1 MGFMGINGDRPE
13 GAADGQFCTR
23 RKCRRLRCGVLAAVL
38 AAGLCLSGCQG
49 KNVETMAAFAE
60 KEGTEDGTGAADSV
74 DGEFGMSNESGAETT
89 VDSDTTANPGANT
102 GSVEDAATVK
112 ELNRVKVKG
121 IYVSGPMAGTAGMD
135 NLIALV
141 DRTELNAL
149 VIDVKNDDGYLTCEL
164 DVPLAEQIGSEK
176 HYIKDLPT
184 LVQTCKEKNIYL
196 IARVVAFKDP
206 ILAEKMPEWSLH
218 NSDGS
223 IFRDKSGLAWVN
235 PYRKEVWEYLASVG
249 EAAIKAGFDEVQY
262 DYVRFSTDSRM
273 KQVDFG
279 DSTKGRT
286 KTEAISGFTL
296 YASERIHAAGGRISA
311 DVYGV
316 VIDSEEDQQIV
327 GQNYVEMSRSLDA
340 ISPMIYPS
348 HYGPYN
354 YQIPVP
360 DAQPYD
366 TVLAAMQASK
376 MVLAGL
382 DPKTG
387 KTKQAMTNV
396 SLMSVTDDAH
406 KLSSGHPKENAYA
419 DYANK
424 MKAMANDARKEAV
437 YTGRLATNANAKR
450 IYQSEVDSLNAK
462 LNLAALNA
470 PRERRAQVLAN
481 SEVKAKKQANPELEK
496 DKKAL
501 KKVKQIAINKA
512 RIAVGA
518 SGKGTRINITDKEWE
533 AIQSGAVSDSK
544 LTKILRYADQDVIR
558 QKATP
563 KSNGALSS
571 AQVSRIKALAA
582 SGYTNAEIAEVL
594 GKSTSTVSKYLNS

>member
-1 MGFMGINGDRPE
+1 MGFMGIKGDRPE

-89 VDSDTTANPGANT
+89 VDGDTAANPGAST

-164 DVPLAEQIGSEK
+164 DVPLVEQIGSEK
-176 HYIKDLPT
+176 HYIKDLPA

-387 KTKQAMTNV
+387 KKPV
-396 SLMSVTDDAH
+396 SADV
-406 KLSSGHPKENAYA
+406 SG
-419 DYANK
+419 
-424 MKAMANDARKEAV
+424 NDAVDAAIVGGEAV
-437 YTGRLATNANAKR
+437 SGNNAADAAA
-450 IYQSEVDSLNAK
+450 DS
-462 LNLAALNA
+462 
-470 PRERRAQVLAN
+470 
-481 SEVKAKKQANPELEK
+481 
-496 DKKAL
+496 
-501 KKVKQIAINKA
+501 
-512 RIAVGA
+512 
-518 SGKGTRINITDKEWE
+518 
-533 AIQSGAVSDSK
+533 
-544 LTKILRYADQDVIR
+544 
-558 QKATP
+558 
-563 KSNGALSS
+563 
-571 AQVSRIKALAA
+571 
-582 SGYTNAEIAEVL
+582 
-594 GKSTSTVSKYLNS
+594 KSTSGTTAVSGNDAAQDAEDAQVADGAQAAEDAAAKTFALSKEEIAQLDPTTGVQATVRPWLQDFTATWVKGHISYGPEEIRAQIQAVYDAGYEEWILWNAANRYTEGGLLTQEEEEQ

>member
-1 MGFMGINGDRPE
+1 MEFMGIKGDRPE

-38 AAGLCLSGCQG
+38 AAGLCLGGCQG

-74 DGEFGMSNESGAETT
+74 DGEFGMSDESGAETT
-89 VDSDTTANPGANT
+89 VDGDTAANPGAST
-102 GSVEDAATVK
+102 GSVEDAAAVK

-121 IYVSGPMAGTAGMD
+121 IYVSGPMVGTAGMD

-176 HYIKDLPT
+176 HYIKDLPA

-387 KTKQAMTNV
+387 KKPV
-396 SLMSVTDDAH
+396 SADVSGNDAVDAAIVGGEAV
-406 KLSSGHPKENAYA
+406 SGNNAADAAADSQSTSGTPAVSGNDAVQNAENAQAA
-419 DYANK
+419 DGAQ
-424 MKAMANDARKEAV
+424 AAEDAAAKTFALSKEEIAQLDPTTGVQATVRPWLQDFTATWVKGHISYGPEEIRAQIQAV
-437 YTGRLATNANAKR
+437 YDAGYEEWILWNA
-450 IYQSEVDSLNAK
+450 
-462 LNLAALNA
+462 
-470 PRERRAQVLAN
+470 AN
-481 SEVKAKKQANPELEK
+481 RYTEGGL
-496 DKKAL
+496 
-501 KKVKQIAINKA
+501 
-512 RIAVGA
+512 
-518 SGKGTRINITDKEWE
+518 
-533 AIQSGAVSDSK
+533 
-544 LTKILRYADQDVIR
+544 LTQEEEE
-558 QKATP
+558 Q
-563 KSNGALSS
+563 
-571 AQVSRIKALAA
+571 
-582 SGYTNAEIAEVL
+582 
-594 GKSTSTVSKYLNS
+594 

>member
-1 MGFMGINGDRPE
+1 MEFMGIKGDRPE

-38 AAGLCLSGCQG
+38 AAGLCLGGCQG

-89 VDSDTTANPGANT
+89 VDGDTAANPGAST

-121 IYVSGPMAGTAGMD
+121 IYVSGPMAGMAGMD

-176 HYIKDLPT
+176 HYIKDLPA

-387 KTKQAMTNV
+387 KKPV
-396 SLMSVTDDAH
+396 SADVSGNDAVDAAIVGGEAV
-406 KLSSGHPKENAYA
+406 SGNNAADTAADSQSTSGTTAVSGNDAVQNAENAQA
-419 DYANK
+419 AK
-424 MKAMANDARKEAV
+424 DAKDAQAAKDAAAKTPALSKEEIAQLDPTTGVQATVRPWLQDFTATWVKGHISYGPEEIRAQIQAV
-437 YTGRLATNANAKR
+437 YDAGYEEWILWNA
-450 IYQSEVDSLNAK
+450 
-462 LNLAALNA
+462 
-470 PRERRAQVLAN
+470 AN
-481 SEVKAKKQANPELEK
+481 RYTEGGL
-496 DKKAL
+496 
-501 KKVKQIAINKA
+501 
-512 RIAVGA
+512 
-518 SGKGTRINITDKEWE
+518 
-533 AIQSGAVSDSK
+533 
-544 LTKILRYADQDVIR
+544 LTQEEEE
-558 QKATP
+558 Q
-563 KSNGALSS
+563 
-571 AQVSRIKALAA
+571 
-582 SGYTNAEIAEVL
+582 
-594 GKSTSTVSKYLNS
+594 

>member
-1 MGFMGINGDRPE
+1 MEFMGIKGDRPE

-89 VDSDTTANPGANT
+89 VDGDTAANPGAST

-121 IYVSGPMAGTAGMD
+121 IYVSGPMAGTVGMD

-176 HYIKDLPT
+176 HYIKDLPA

-387 KTKQAMTNV
+387 KKPV
-396 SLMSVTDDAH
+396 SADV
-406 KLSSGHPKENAYA
+406 SG
-419 DYANK
+419 
-424 MKAMANDARKEAV
+424 NDAVDAAIVGGEAV
-437 YTGRLATNANAKR
+437 SGNNAADAAADSQSTSGTTAVSGNDAAQDAEDAQAAKDAQAAEDAAAKTPALSKEEIAQLDPTTGVQATVRPWLQDFTATWVKGH
-450 IYQSEVDSLNAK
+450 ISYGPE
-462 LNLAALNA
+462 
-470 PRERRAQVLAN
+470 EIRAQIQAVYDAGYEEWILWNAAN
-481 SEVKAKKQANPELEK
+481 RYTEGGL
-496 DKKAL
+496 
-501 KKVKQIAINKA
+501 
-512 RIAVGA
+512 
-518 SGKGTRINITDKEWE
+518 
-533 AIQSGAVSDSK
+533 
-544 LTKILRYADQDVIR
+544 LTQEEEE
-558 QKATP
+558 Q
-563 KSNGALSS
+563 
-571 AQVSRIKALAA
+571 
-582 SGYTNAEIAEVL
+582 
-594 GKSTSTVSKYLNS
+594 

>member
-1 MGFMGINGDRPE
+1 MGFMGIKGDRPE
-13 GAADGQFCTR
+13 GVADGQFCTR

-89 VDSDTTANPGANT
+89 VDGDTAANPGAST

-176 HYIKDLPT
+176 HYIKDLPA

-387 KTKQAMTNV
+387 KKPV
-396 SLMSVTDDAH
+396 SADVSGNDAVDAAIVGGEAV
-406 KLSSGHPKENAYA
+406 SGNNAADAAADSQSTSGTTAVSGNDAAQDAENAQA
-419 DYANK
+419 AK
-424 MKAMANDARKEAV
+424 DAKDAQAAKDAAAKTPALSKEEIAQLDPTTGVQATVRPWLQDFTATWVKGHISYGPEEIRAQIQAV
-437 YTGRLATNANAKR
+437 YDAGYEEWILWNA
-450 IYQSEVDSLNAK
+450 
-462 LNLAALNA
+462 
-470 PRERRAQVLAN
+470 AN
-481 SEVKAKKQANPELEK
+481 RYTEGGL
-496 DKKAL
+496 
-501 KKVKQIAINKA
+501 
-512 RIAVGA
+512 
-518 SGKGTRINITDKEWE
+518 
-533 AIQSGAVSDSK
+533 
-544 LTKILRYADQDVIR
+544 LTQEEE
-558 QKATP
+558 Q
-563 KSNGALSS
+563 
-571 AQVSRIKALAA
+571 
-582 SGYTNAEIAEVL
+582 
-594 GKSTSTVSKYLNS
+594 

>member
-60 KEGTEDGTGAADSV
+60 KEGAEGGTGAADSA

-89 VDSDTTANPGANT
+89 VDGDTAANPGAST

-387 KTKQAMTNV
+387 KKPV
-396 SLMSVTDDAH
+396 SADV
-406 KLSSGHPKENAYA
+406 SG
-419 DYANK
+419 
-424 MKAMANDARKEAV
+424 NDAVDAAIAGGEAV
-437 YTGRLATNANAKR
+437 SGNNAADAAA
-450 IYQSEVDSLNAK
+450 DS
-462 LNLAALNA
+462 
-470 PRERRAQVLAN
+470 
-481 SEVKAKKQANPELEK
+481 
-496 DKKAL
+496 
-501 KKVKQIAINKA
+501 
-512 RIAVGA
+512 
-518 SGKGTRINITDKEWE
+518 
-533 AIQSGAVSDSK
+533 
-544 LTKILRYADQDVIR
+544 
-558 QKATP
+558 
-563 KSNGALSS
+563 
-571 AQVSRIKALAA
+571 
-582 SGYTNAEIAEVL
+582 
-594 GKSTSTVSKYLNS
+594 KSTSGTTAVSGNDAAQDAEDAQAADGAQAAADAQAAEDAAAKTFALSKEEIAQLDPTTGVQATVRPWLQDFTATWVKGHISYGPEEIRAQIQAVYDAGYEEWILWNAANRYTEGGLLTQEEEQ

>member
-1 MGFMGINGDRPE
+1 MEFMGIKGDRPE

-38 AAGLCLSGCQG
+38 AAGLCLGGCQG

-89 VDSDTTANPGANT
+89 VDGDTTANPGAST
-102 GSVEDAATVK
+102 GSVEDAAAVK

-176 HYIKDLPT
+176 HYIKDLPA

-206 ILAEKMPEWSLH
+206 ILAGKMPEWSLH

-223 IFRDKSGLAWVN
+223 VFRDKSGLAWVN

-387 KTKQAMTNV
+387 KKPV
-396 SLMSVTDDAH
+396 SADVSGNDAVDAAIVGGEAV
-406 KLSSGHPKENAYA
+406 SGNNAADTAADSQSTSGTTAVSGNDAAQDAENAQAA
-419 DYANK
+419 DGAQ
-424 MKAMANDARKEAV
+424 ATADAAAKTPALSKEEIAQLDPTTGVQATVRPWLQDFTATWVKGHISYGPEEIRAQIQAV
-437 YTGRLATNANAKR
+437 YDAGYEEWILWNAANR
-450 IYQSEVDSLNAK
+450 YTEGGLLTQEEEV
-462 LNLAALNA
+462 
-470 PRERRAQVLAN
+470 Q
-481 SEVKAKKQANPELEK
+481 
-496 DKKAL
+496 
-501 KKVKQIAINKA
+501 
-512 RIAVGA
+512 
-518 SGKGTRINITDKEWE
+518 
-533 AIQSGAVSDSK
+533 
-544 LTKILRYADQDVIR
+544 
-558 QKATP
+558 
-563 KSNGALSS
+563 
-571 AQVSRIKALAA
+571 
-582 SGYTNAEIAEVL
+582 
-594 GKSTSTVSKYLNS
+594 

>member
-1 MGFMGINGDRPE
+1 M
-13 GAADGQFCTR
+13 
-23 RKCRRLRCGVLAAVL
+23 
-38 AAGLCLSGCQG
+38 
-49 KNVETMAAFAE
+49 
-60 KEGTEDGTGAADSV
+60 
-74 DGEFGMSNESGAETT
+74 
-89 VDSDTTANPGANT
+89 
-102 GSVEDAATVK
+102 
-112 ELNRVKVKG
+112 
-121 IYVSGPMAGTAGMD
+121 
-135 NLIALV
+135 
-141 DRTELNAL
+141 
-149 VIDVKNDDGYLTCEL
+149 
-164 DVPLAEQIGSEK
+164 
-176 HYIKDLPT
+176 
-184 LVQTCKEKNIYL
+184 
-196 IARVVAFKDP
+196 VAFKDP

-249 EAAIKAGFDEVQY
+249 EAAITAGFDEVQY

-387 KTKQAMTNV
+387 KKPV
-396 SLMSVTDDAH
+396 SADV
-406 KLSSGHPKENAYA
+406 SG
-419 DYANK
+419 
-424 MKAMANDARKEAV
+424 NDAADAAADSQSTSGTTAVSGNDAAQDAEDAQVADGAQAAEDAAAKTFALSKEEIAQLDPTTGVQVTVRPWLQDFTATWVKGHISYGPEEIRAQIQAV
-437 YTGRLATNANAKR
+437 YDAGYEEWILWNA
-450 IYQSEVDSLNAK
+450 
-462 LNLAALNA
+462 
-470 PRERRAQVLAN
+470 AN
-481 SEVKAKKQANPELEK
+481 RYTEGGL
-496 DKKAL
+496 
-501 KKVKQIAINKA
+501 
-512 RIAVGA
+512 
-518 SGKGTRINITDKEWE
+518 
-533 AIQSGAVSDSK
+533 
-544 LTKILRYADQDVIR
+544 LTQEEEE
-558 QKATP
+558 Q
-563 KSNGALSS
+563 
-571 AQVSRIKALAA
+571 
-582 SGYTNAEIAEVL
+582 
-594 GKSTSTVSKYLNS
+594 

>member
-1 MGFMGINGDRPE
+1 MEFMGIKGDRPE

-38 AAGLCLSGCQG
+38 AAGLCLGGCQG

-74 DGEFGMSNESGAETT
+74 DGEFGMSNESEAETT
-89 VDSDTTANPGANT
+89 VDGDTAANPGAST
-102 GSVEDAATVK
+102 GSVEDVATVK

-176 HYIKDLPT
+176 HYIKDLPA

-387 KTKQAMTNV
+387 KKPV
-396 SLMSVTDDAH
+396 SADV
-406 KLSSGHPKENAYA
+406 SG
-419 DYANK
+419 
-424 MKAMANDARKEAV
+424 NDAVDAAIVGGEAV
-437 YTGRLATNANAKR
+437 SGNNAADAAADSQSTSGTTAVSGNDAAQDAEDAQAADGAQATADAQAAEDAQAAKDAQTAKDAQAAKDAAAKTPALSKEEIAQLDPTTGVQATVRPWLQDFTATWVKGH
-450 IYQSEVDSLNAK
+450 ISYGPE
-462 LNLAALNA
+462 
-470 PRERRAQVLAN
+470 EIRAQIQAVYDAGYEEWILWNAAN
-481 SEVKAKKQANPELEK
+481 RYTEGGL
-496 DKKAL
+496 
-501 KKVKQIAINKA
+501 
-512 RIAVGA
+512 
-518 SGKGTRINITDKEWE
+518 
-533 AIQSGAVSDSK
+533 
-544 LTKILRYADQDVIR
+544 LTQEEEE
-558 QKATP
+558 Q
-563 KSNGALSS
+563 
-571 AQVSRIKALAA
+571 
-582 SGYTNAEIAEVL
+582 
-594 GKSTSTVSKYLNS
+594 

>member
-1 MGFMGINGDRPE
+1 MGFMGIKGDRPE

-60 KEGTEDGTGAADSV
+60 KEGAEDGTGAADSV

-89 VDSDTTANPGANT
+89 VDGDTAANPGAST

-164 DVPLAEQIGSEK
+164 DVPLVEQIGSEK
-176 HYIKDLPT
+176 HYIKDLPA

-387 KTKQAMTNV
+387 KKPV
-396 SLMSVTDDAH
+396 SADV
-406 KLSSGHPKENAYA
+406 SG
-419 DYANK
+419 
-424 MKAMANDARKEAV
+424 NDAVDAAIVGGEAV
-437 YTGRLATNANAKR
+437 SGNNAADAATDSQSTSGTTAVSGNDAAQDAEDAQVADGAQAAEDAAAKTFALSKEEIAQLDPTTGVQATVRPWLQDFTATWVKGH
-450 IYQSEVDSLNAK
+450 ISYGPE
-462 LNLAALNA
+462 
-470 PRERRAQVLAN
+470 EIRAQIQAVYDAGYEEWILWNAAN
-481 SEVKAKKQANPELEK
+481 RYTEGGL
-496 DKKAL
+496 
-501 KKVKQIAINKA
+501 
-512 RIAVGA
+512 
-518 SGKGTRINITDKEWE
+518 
-533 AIQSGAVSDSK
+533 
-544 LTKILRYADQDVIR
+544 LTQEEEE
-558 QKATP
+558 Q
-563 KSNGALSS
+563 
-571 AQVSRIKALAA
+571 
-582 SGYTNAEIAEVL
+582 
-594 GKSTSTVSKYLNS
+594 

>member
-1 MGFMGINGDRPE
+1 MGFMGIKGDRPE

-89 VDSDTTANPGANT
+89 VDGDTAANPGAST

-176 HYIKDLPT
+176 HYIKDLPA

-387 KTKQAMTNV
+387 KKPV
-396 SLMSVTDDAH
+396 SADV
-406 KLSSGHPKENAYA
+406 SG
-419 DYANK
+419 
-424 MKAMANDARKEAV
+424 NDAVDAAIVGGEAV
-437 YTGRLATNANAKR
+437 SGNNAADTAADSQSTSGTTAVSGNDAAQDAEDAQAADGAQAAADAQAAEDAAAKTPALSKEEIAQLDPTTGVQATVRPWLQDFTATWVKGH
-450 IYQSEVDSLNAK
+450 ISYGPE
-462 LNLAALNA
+462 
-470 PRERRAQVLAN
+470 EIRAQIQAVYDAGYEEWILWNAAN
-481 SEVKAKKQANPELEK
+481 RYTEGGL
-496 DKKAL
+496 
-501 KKVKQIAINKA
+501 
-512 RIAVGA
+512 
-518 SGKGTRINITDKEWE
+518 
-533 AIQSGAVSDSK
+533 
-544 LTKILRYADQDVIR
+544 LTQEEEE
-558 QKATP
+558 Q
-563 KSNGALSS
+563 
-571 AQVSRIKALAA
+571 
-582 SGYTNAEIAEVL
+582 
-594 GKSTSTVSKYLNS
+594 

>member
-1 MGFMGINGDRPE
+1 MEFMGIKGDRPE

-38 AAGLCLSGCQG
+38 AAGLCLGGCQG

-89 VDSDTTANPGANT
+89 VDGDTTANPGAST
-102 GSVEDAATVK
+102 GSVEDAAAVK

-176 HYIKDLPT
+176 HYIKDLPA

-206 ILAEKMPEWSLH
+206 ILAGKMPEWSLH

-223 IFRDKSGLAWVN
+223 VFRDKSGLAWVN

-387 KTKQAMTNV
+387 KKPV
-396 SLMSVTDDAH
+396 SADVSGNDAVDAAIVGGEAV
-406 KLSSGHPKENAYA
+406 SGNNAADTAADSQSTSGTTAVSGNDAVQNAENAQAA
-419 DYANK
+419 DGAQ
-424 MKAMANDARKEAV
+424 AAEDAAAKTPALSKEEIAQLDPTTGVQATVRPWLQDFTATWVKGHISYGPEEIRAQIQAV
-437 YTGRLATNANAKR
+437 YDAGYEEWILWNA
-450 IYQSEVDSLNAK
+450 
-462 LNLAALNA
+462 
-470 PRERRAQVLAN
+470 AN
-481 SEVKAKKQANPELEK
+481 RYTEGGL
-496 DKKAL
+496 
-501 KKVKQIAINKA
+501 
-512 RIAVGA
+512 
-518 SGKGTRINITDKEWE
+518 
-533 AIQSGAVSDSK
+533 
-544 LTKILRYADQDVIR
+544 LTQEEEE
-558 QKATP
+558 Q
-563 KSNGALSS
+563 
-571 AQVSRIKALAA
+571 
-582 SGYTNAEIAEVL
+582 
-594 GKSTSTVSKYLNS
+594 

>member
-1 MGFMGINGDRPE
+1 MGFMGIKGDRPE

-60 KEGTEDGTGAADSV
+60 KEGAEDGTGAADSV

-89 VDSDTTANPGANT
+89 VDGDTTANPGAST

-176 HYIKDLPT
+176 YYIKDLPA

-387 KTKQAMTNV
+387 KKPV
-396 SLMSVTDDAH
+396 SADV
-406 KLSSGHPKENAYA
+406 SG
-419 DYANK
+419 
-424 MKAMANDARKEAV
+424 NDAVDAAIVGGEAV
-437 YTGRLATNANAKR
+437 SGNNAADAAA
-450 IYQSEVDSLNAK
+450 DS
-462 LNLAALNA
+462 
-470 PRERRAQVLAN
+470 
-481 SEVKAKKQANPELEK
+481 
-496 DKKAL
+496 
-501 KKVKQIAINKA
+501 
-512 RIAVGA
+512 
-518 SGKGTRINITDKEWE
+518 
-533 AIQSGAVSDSK
+533 
-544 LTKILRYADQDVIR
+544 
-558 QKATP
+558 
-563 KSNGALSS
+563 
-571 AQVSRIKALAA
+571 
-582 SGYTNAEIAEVL
+582 
-594 GKSTSTVSKYLNS
+594 KSTSGTTAVSGNDAAQDAEDAQAAKGAQAAEDAAAKTFALSKEEIAQLDPTTGVQATVRPWLQDFTATWVKGHISYGPEEIRAQIQAVYDAGYEEWILWNAANRYTEGGLLTQEEEQ

>member
-1 MGFMGINGDRPE
+1 MEFMGIKGDRPE

-38 AAGLCLSGCQG
+38 AAGLCLGGCQG

-74 DGEFGMSNESGAETT
+74 DGEFGMSNESGTETT
-89 VDSDTTANPGANT
+89 VDGDTAANPGAST

-176 HYIKDLPT
+176 HYIKDLPA

-387 KTKQAMTNV
+387 KKPV
-396 SLMSVTDDAH
+396 SADV
-406 KLSSGHPKENAYA
+406 SG
-419 DYANK
+419 
-424 MKAMANDARKEAV
+424 NDAVDAAIVGGEAV
-437 YTGRLATNANAKR
+437 SGNNAADAAADSQSTSGTTAVSGNDAAQDAEDAQAADGAQAAEDAAAKTFALSKEEIAQLDPTTGVQATVRPWLQDFTATWVKGH
-450 IYQSEVDSLNAK
+450 ISYGPE
-462 LNLAALNA
+462 
-470 PRERRAQVLAN
+470 EIRAQIQAVYDAGYEEWILWNAAN
-481 SEVKAKKQANPELEK
+481 RYTEGGL
-496 DKKAL
+496 
-501 KKVKQIAINKA
+501 
-512 RIAVGA
+512 
-518 SGKGTRINITDKEWE
+518 
-533 AIQSGAVSDSK
+533 
-544 LTKILRYADQDVIR
+544 LTQEEEE
-558 QKATP
+558 Q
-563 KSNGALSS
+563 
-571 AQVSRIKALAA
+571 
-582 SGYTNAEIAEVL
+582 
-594 GKSTSTVSKYLNS
+594 

>member
-1 MGFMGINGDRPE
+1 MGFMGIKGDRPE
-13 GAADGQFCTR
+13 GAADGQFCIR

-89 VDSDTTANPGANT
+89 VDGDTAANPGAST

-176 HYIKDLPT
+176 HYIKDLPA

-376 MVLAGL
+376 MALAGL

-387 KTKQAMTNV
+387 KKPV
-396 SLMSVTDDAH
+396 SADV
-406 KLSSGHPKENAYA
+406 SG
-419 DYANK
+419 
-424 MKAMANDARKEAV
+424 NDAVDAAIVGGEAV
-437 YTGRLATNANAKR
+437 SGNNAADTAADSQSTSGTTAVSGNDAAQDAKDAQVADGAQAAEDAAAKTFALSKEEIAQLDPTTGVQATVRPWLQDFTATWVKGH
-450 IYQSEVDSLNAK
+450 ISYGPE
-462 LNLAALNA
+462 
-470 PRERRAQVLAN
+470 EIRAQIQAVYDAGYEEWILWNAAN
-481 SEVKAKKQANPELEK
+481 RYTEGGL
-496 DKKAL
+496 
-501 KKVKQIAINKA
+501 
-512 RIAVGA
+512 
-518 SGKGTRINITDKEWE
+518 
-533 AIQSGAVSDSK
+533 
-544 LTKILRYADQDVIR
+544 LTQEEEE
-558 QKATP
+558 Q
-563 KSNGALSS
+563 
-571 AQVSRIKALAA
+571 
-582 SGYTNAEIAEVL
+582 
-594 GKSTSTVSKYLNS
+594 

>member
-1 MGFMGINGDRPE
+1 
-13 GAADGQFCTR
+13 
-23 RKCRRLRCGVLAAVL
+23 
-38 AAGLCLSGCQG
+38 
-49 KNVETMAAFAE
+49 
-60 KEGTEDGTGAADSV
+60 
-74 DGEFGMSNESGAETT
+74 
-89 VDSDTTANPGANT
+89 
-102 GSVEDAATVK
+102 
-112 ELNRVKVKG
+112 
-121 IYVSGPMAGTAGMD
+121 
-135 NLIALV
+135 
-141 DRTELNAL
+141 
-149 VIDVKNDDGYLTCEL
+149 
-164 DVPLAEQIGSEK
+164 
-176 HYIKDLPT
+176 
-184 LVQTCKEKNIYL
+184 
-196 IARVVAFKDP
+196 
-206 ILAEKMPEWSLH
+206 MPEWSLH

-387 KTKQAMTNV
+387 KKPV
-396 SLMSVTDDAH
+396 SADV
-406 KLSSGHPKENAYA
+406 SG
-419 DYANK
+419 
-424 MKAMANDARKEAV
+424 NDAADAAADSQSTSGTTAVSGNDAAQDAEDAQAADGAQAAADAQAAEDAAAKTFALSKEEIAQLDPTTGVQATVRPWLQDFTATWVKGHISYGPEEIRAQIQAV
-437 YTGRLATNANAKR
+437 YDAGYEEWILWNA
-450 IYQSEVDSLNAK
+450 
-462 LNLAALNA
+462 
-470 PRERRAQVLAN
+470 AN
-481 SEVKAKKQANPELEK
+481 RYTEGGL
-496 DKKAL
+496 
-501 KKVKQIAINKA
+501 
-512 RIAVGA
+512 
-518 SGKGTRINITDKEWE
+518 
-533 AIQSGAVSDSK
+533 
-544 LTKILRYADQDVIR
+544 LTQEEEE
-558 QKATP
+558 Q
-563 KSNGALSS
+563 
-571 AQVSRIKALAA
+571 
-582 SGYTNAEIAEVL
+582 
-594 GKSTSTVSKYLNS
+594 

>member
-1 MGFMGINGDRPE
+1 MEFMGIKGDRPE

-89 VDSDTTANPGANT
+89 VDGDTAANPGAST

-176 HYIKDLPT
+176 HYIKDLPA

-387 KTKQAMTNV
+387 KKPV
-396 SLMSVTDDAH
+396 SADV
-406 KLSSGHPKENAYA
+406 SG
-419 DYANK
+419 
-424 MKAMANDARKEAV
+424 NDAVDAAIVGGEAV
-437 YTGRLATNANAKR
+437 SGNNAADAAADSQSTSGTTAVSGNDAAQDAEDAQAADGAQAAEDAAAKTFALSKEEIAQLDPTTGVQATVRPWLQDFTATWVKGH
-450 IYQSEVDSLNAK
+450 ISYGPE
-462 LNLAALNA
+462 
-470 PRERRAQVLAN
+470 EIRAQIQAVYDAGYEEWILWNAAN
-481 SEVKAKKQANPELEK
+481 RYTEGGLLTQEEEVQ
-496 DKKAL
+496 
-501 KKVKQIAINKA
+501 
-512 RIAVGA
+512 
-518 SGKGTRINITDKEWE
+518 
-533 AIQSGAVSDSK
+533 
-544 LTKILRYADQDVIR
+544 
-558 QKATP
+558 
-563 KSNGALSS
+563 
-571 AQVSRIKALAA
+571 
-582 SGYTNAEIAEVL
+582 
-594 GKSTSTVSKYLNS
+594 

>member
-1 MGFMGINGDRPE
+1 MGFMGIKGDRPE

-89 VDSDTTANPGANT
+89 VDGDTAANPGAST

-176 HYIKDLPT
+176 HYIKDLPA

-387 KTKQAMTNV
+387 KKPV
-396 SLMSVTDDAH
+396 SADVSGNDAVDAAIVGGEAV
-406 KLSSGHPKENAYA
+406 SGNNAADAAADSQSTSGTTAVSGNDAAQDAENAQA
-419 DYANK
+419 AK
-424 MKAMANDARKEAV
+424 DAKDAQAAKDAAAKTPALSKEEIAQLDPTTGVQATVRPWLQDFTATWVKGHISYGPEEIRAQIQAV
-437 YTGRLATNANAKR
+437 YDAGYEEWILWNA
-450 IYQSEVDSLNAK
+450 
-462 LNLAALNA
+462 
-470 PRERRAQVLAN
+470 AN
-481 SEVKAKKQANPELEK
+481 RYTEGGL
-496 DKKAL
+496 
-501 KKVKQIAINKA
+501 
-512 RIAVGA
+512 
-518 SGKGTRINITDKEWE
+518 
-533 AIQSGAVSDSK
+533 
-544 LTKILRYADQDVIR
+544 LTQEEEE
-558 QKATP
+558 Q
-563 KSNGALSS
+563 
-571 AQVSRIKALAA
+571 
-582 SGYTNAEIAEVL
+582 
-594 GKSTSTVSKYLNS
+594 

>member
-1 MGFMGINGDRPE
+1 MEFMGIKGDRPE

-89 VDSDTTANPGANT
+89 VDGDTAANPGAST

-176 HYIKDLPT
+176 HYIKDLPA

-387 KTKQAMTNV
+387 KKPV
-396 SLMSVTDDAH
+396 SADVSGNDAVDAAIVGGEAV
-406 KLSSGHPKENAYA
+406 SGNNAADTAADSQSTSGTTAVSGNDAVQNAENAQAA
-419 DYANK
+419 DGAQ
-424 MKAMANDARKEAV
+424 AAEDAAAKTPALSKEEIAQLDPTTGVQATVRPWLQDFTATWVKGHISYGPEEIRTQIQAV
-437 YTGRLATNANAKR
+437 YDAGYEEWILWNAANR
-450 IYQSEVDSLNAK
+450 YTEGGLLTQEEEV
-462 LNLAALNA
+462 
-470 PRERRAQVLAN
+470 Q
-481 SEVKAKKQANPELEK
+481 
-496 DKKAL
+496 
-501 KKVKQIAINKA
+501 
-512 RIAVGA
+512 
-518 SGKGTRINITDKEWE
+518 
-533 AIQSGAVSDSK
+533 
-544 LTKILRYADQDVIR
+544 
-558 QKATP
+558 
-563 KSNGALSS
+563 
-571 AQVSRIKALAA
+571 
-582 SGYTNAEIAEVL
+582 
-594 GKSTSTVSKYLNS
+594 

>member
-1 MGFMGINGDRPE
+1 MEFMGIKGDRPE

-74 DGEFGMSNESGAETT
+74 DGEFGMSNESEAETT
-89 VDSDTTANPGANT
+89 VDGDTAANPGAST

-176 HYIKDLPT
+176 HYIKDLPA

-387 KTKQAMTNV
+387 KKPV
-396 SLMSVTDDAH
+396 SADVSGNDAVDAAIVGGEAV
-406 KLSSGHPKENAYA
+406 SGNNAADAAADSQSTSGTTAVSGNDAVQNAENAQAA
-419 DYANK
+419 DGAQ
-424 MKAMANDARKEAV
+424 AAEDAAAKTFALSKEEIAQLDPTTGVQATVRPWLQDFTATWVKGHISYGPEEIRAQIQAV
-437 YTGRLATNANAKR
+437 YDAGYEEWILWNAANR
-450 IYQSEVDSLNAK
+450 YTEGGLLTQEEEV
-462 LNLAALNA
+462 
-470 PRERRAQVLAN
+470 Q
-481 SEVKAKKQANPELEK
+481 
-496 DKKAL
+496 
-501 KKVKQIAINKA
+501 
-512 RIAVGA
+512 
-518 SGKGTRINITDKEWE
+518 
-533 AIQSGAVSDSK
+533 
-544 LTKILRYADQDVIR
+544 
-558 QKATP
+558 
-563 KSNGALSS
+563 
-571 AQVSRIKALAA
+571 
-582 SGYTNAEIAEVL
+582 
-594 GKSTSTVSKYLNS
+594 

>member
-1 MGFMGINGDRPE
+1 MEFMGIKGDRPE

-89 VDSDTTANPGANT
+89 VDGDTAANPGAST

-176 HYIKDLPT
+176 HYIKDLPA

-206 ILAEKMPEWSLH
+206 ILAGKMPEWSLH

-382 DPKTG
+382 DLKTG
-387 KTKQAMTNV
+387 KKPV
-396 SLMSVTDDAH
+396 SADVSGNDAVDAAIVGGEAV
-406 KLSSGHPKENAYA
+406 SGNNAAGAAADSQSTSGTTAVSGNDAVQNAENAQAA
-419 DYANK
+419 DGAQ
-424 MKAMANDARKEAV
+424 ATADAQAAEDAQAAKDAQTAKDAQAAKDAAAKTPALSKEEIAQLDPTTGVQATVRPWLQDFTATWVKGHISYGPEEIRAQIQAV
-437 YTGRLATNANAKR
+437 YDAGYEEWILWNAANR
-450 IYQSEVDSLNAK
+450 YTEGGLLTQEEEV
-462 LNLAALNA
+462 
-470 PRERRAQVLAN
+470 Q
-481 SEVKAKKQANPELEK
+481 
-496 DKKAL
+496 
-501 KKVKQIAINKA
+501 
-512 RIAVGA
+512 
-518 SGKGTRINITDKEWE
+518 
-533 AIQSGAVSDSK
+533 
-544 LTKILRYADQDVIR
+544 
-558 QKATP
+558 
-563 KSNGALSS
+563 
-571 AQVSRIKALAA
+571 
-582 SGYTNAEIAEVL
+582 
-594 GKSTSTVSKYLNS
+594 

>member
-1 MGFMGINGDRPE
+1 MGFMGIKGDRPE

-60 KEGTEDGTGAADSV
+60 KEGTEGDTGAADSV

-89 VDSDTTANPGANT
+89 VDGDTAANPGAST

-164 DVPLAEQIGSEK
+164 DVPMVEQIGSEK
-176 HYIKDLPT
+176 HYIKDLPA

-249 EAAIKAGFDEVQY
+249 EAAITAGFDEVQY

-387 KTKQAMTNV
+387 KKPVSADVYNVECTN
-396 SLMSVTDDAH
+396 DN
-406 KLSSGHPKENAYA
+406 KGIILSFN
-419 DYANK
+419 
-424 MKAMANDARKEAV
+424 
-437 YTGRLATNANAKR
+437 
-450 IYQSEVDSLNAK
+450 
-462 LNLAALNA
+462 
-470 PRERRAQVLAN
+470 
-481 SEVKAKKQANPELEK
+481 
-496 DKKAL
+496 
-501 KKVKQIAINKA
+501 
-512 RIAVGA
+512 
-518 SGKGTRINITDKEWE
+518 SGKSLDYLSDYKLYVKNIE
-533 AIQSGAVSDSK
+533 ADSEARGK
-544 LTKILRYADQDVIR
+544 MTGI
-558 QKATP
+558 
-563 KSNGALSS
+563 
-571 AQVSRIKALAA
+571 
-582 SGYTNAEIAEVL
+582 AEIAFKTL
-594 GKSTSTVSKYLNS
+594 GRYEIDKESTGISDNLLTFNYNLKDYVKANNGNGYVIIAALVKKDTNTTFDIKTETNTSVFAAEDVTDTAKSVDFALPENFGKDDYEIRLYVWDSFVNSSQIYGKTNISID

>member
-1 MGFMGINGDRPE
+1 MEFMGIKGDRPE

-38 AAGLCLSGCQG
+38 AAGLCLGGCQG

-60 KEGTEDGTGAADSV
+60 KEGAEDGTGAADSV
-74 DGEFGMSNESGAETT
+74 DGEFGMSNESEAETT
-89 VDSDTTANPGANT
+89 VDGDTAANPGAST

-387 KTKQAMTNV
+387 KKPV
-396 SLMSVTDDAH
+396 SADV
-406 KLSSGHPKENAYA
+406 SG
-419 DYANK
+419 
-424 MKAMANDARKEAV
+424 NDAVDAAIAGGEAV
-437 YTGRLATNANAKR
+437 SGNNAADAAA
-450 IYQSEVDSLNAK
+450 DS
-462 LNLAALNA
+462 
-470 PRERRAQVLAN
+470 
-481 SEVKAKKQANPELEK
+481 
-496 DKKAL
+496 
-501 KKVKQIAINKA
+501 
-512 RIAVGA
+512 
-518 SGKGTRINITDKEWE
+518 
-533 AIQSGAVSDSK
+533 
-544 LTKILRYADQDVIR
+544 
-558 QKATP
+558 
-563 KSNGALSS
+563 
-571 AQVSRIKALAA
+571 
-582 SGYTNAEIAEVL
+582 
-594 GKSTSTVSKYLNS
+594 KSTSGTTAVSGNDAAQDAEDAQAADGAQAAADAQAAEDAAAKTFALSKEEIAQLDPTTGVQATVRPWLQDFTATWVKGHISYGPEEIRAQIQAVYDAGYEEWILWNAANRYTEGGLLTQEEEQ

>member
-1 MGFMGINGDRPE
+1 MEFMGIKGDRPE

-49 KNVETMAAFAE
+49 KNVETMAAFAK
-60 KEGTEDGTGAADSV
+60 KEGAEDGTGAADSV

-89 VDSDTTANPGANT
+89 VDGDTAANPGAST
-102 GSVEDAATVK
+102 DSVEDAATVK

-176 HYIKDLPT
+176 HYIKDLPA

-327 GQNYVEMSRSLDA
+327 GQNYVEISRSLDA

-387 KTKQAMTNV
+387 KKPV
-396 SLMSVTDDAH
+396 SADVSGNDAVDAAIVGGEAV
-406 KLSSGHPKENAYA
+406 SGNNAADAAADSQSTSGTTAVSGNDAVQNAENAQAA
-419 DYANK
+419 DGAQ
-424 MKAMANDARKEAV
+424 AAEDAAAKTFALSKEEIAQLDPTTGVQATVRPWLQDFTATWVKGHISYGPEEIRAQIQAV
-437 YTGRLATNANAKR
+437 YDAGYEEWILWNA
-450 IYQSEVDSLNAK
+450 
-462 LNLAALNA
+462 
-470 PRERRAQVLAN
+470 AN
-481 SEVKAKKQANPELEK
+481 RYTEGGL
-496 DKKAL
+496 
-501 KKVKQIAINKA
+501 
-512 RIAVGA
+512 
-518 SGKGTRINITDKEWE
+518 
-533 AIQSGAVSDSK
+533 
-544 LTKILRYADQDVIR
+544 LTQEEEE
-558 QKATP
+558 Q
-563 KSNGALSS
+563 
-571 AQVSRIKALAA
+571 
-582 SGYTNAEIAEVL
+582 
-594 GKSTSTVSKYLNS
+594 

>member
-1 MGFMGINGDRPE
+1 MEFMGIKGDRPE

-89 VDSDTTANPGANT
+89 VDGDTAANPGAST

-176 HYIKDLPT
+176 HYIKDLPA

-206 ILAEKMPEWSLH
+206 ILAEKMLEWSLH

-387 KTKQAMTNV
+387 KKPV
-396 SLMSVTDDAH
+396 SADVSGNDAVDAAIVGGEAV
-406 KLSSGHPKENAYA
+406 SGNNAADTAADSQSTSGTTAVSGNDAVQNAENAQAA
-419 DYANK
+419 DGAQ
-424 MKAMANDARKEAV
+424 AAEDAAAKTPALSKEEIAQLDPTTGVQATVRPWLQDFTATWVKGHISYGPEEIRAQIQAV
-437 YTGRLATNANAKR
+437 YDAGYEEWILWNAANR
-450 IYQSEVDSLNAK
+450 YTEGGLLTQEEEV
-462 LNLAALNA
+462 
-470 PRERRAQVLAN
+470 Q
-481 SEVKAKKQANPELEK
+481 
-496 DKKAL
+496 
-501 KKVKQIAINKA
+501 
-512 RIAVGA
+512 
-518 SGKGTRINITDKEWE
+518 
-533 AIQSGAVSDSK
+533 
-544 LTKILRYADQDVIR
+544 
-558 QKATP
+558 
-563 KSNGALSS
+563 
-571 AQVSRIKALAA
+571 
-582 SGYTNAEIAEVL
+582 
-594 GKSTSTVSKYLNS
+594 

>member
-1 MGFMGINGDRPE
+1 MGFMGIKGDRPE

-74 DGEFGMSNESGAETT
+74 DGEFGMSNESEAETT
-89 VDSDTTANPGANT
+89 VDGDTAANPGAST

-176 HYIKDLPT
+176 HYIKDLPA

-387 KTKQAMTNV
+387 KKPV
-396 SLMSVTDDAH
+396 SADVSGNDAVDAAIVGGEAV
-406 KLSSGHPKENAYA
+406 SGNNAADTAADSQSTSGTTAVSGNDAVQNAENAQAA
-419 DYANK
+419 DGAQAAK
-424 MKAMANDARKEAV
+424 DAAAKIPALSKEEIAQLDPTTGVQATVRPWLQDFTATWVKGHISYGPEEIRAQIQAV
-437 YTGRLATNANAKR
+437 YDAGYEEWILWNAANR
-450 IYQSEVDSLNAK
+450 YTEGGLLTQEEEV
-462 LNLAALNA
+462 
-470 PRERRAQVLAN
+470 Q
-481 SEVKAKKQANPELEK
+481 
-496 DKKAL
+496 
-501 KKVKQIAINKA
+501 
-512 RIAVGA
+512 
-518 SGKGTRINITDKEWE
+518 
-533 AIQSGAVSDSK
+533 
-544 LTKILRYADQDVIR
+544 
-558 QKATP
+558 
-563 KSNGALSS
+563 
-571 AQVSRIKALAA
+571 
-582 SGYTNAEIAEVL
+582 
-594 GKSTSTVSKYLNS
+594 

>member
-1 MGFMGINGDRPE
+1 MEFMGIKGDRPE

-60 KEGTEDGTGAADSV
+60 KEGAEDGTGAADSV

-89 VDSDTTANPGANT
+89 VDGDTAANPGAST

-176 HYIKDLPT
+176 HYIKDLPA

-387 KTKQAMTNV
+387 KKPV
-396 SLMSVTDDAH
+396 SADV
-406 KLSSGHPKENAYA
+406 SG
-419 DYANK
+419 
-424 MKAMANDARKEAV
+424 NDAVDAAIAGGEAV
-437 YTGRLATNANAKR
+437 SGNNAADAAA
-450 IYQSEVDSLNAK
+450 DSK
-462 LNLAALNA
+462 
-470 PRERRAQVLAN
+470 
-481 SEVKAKKQANPELEK
+481 ST
-496 DKKAL
+496 
-501 KKVKQIAINKA
+501 
-512 RIAVGA
+512 
-518 SGKGTRINITDKEWE
+518 SGTT
-533 AIQSGAVSDSK
+533 AVSDND
-544 LTKILRYADQDVIR
+544 AAQDAEDA
-558 QKATP
+558 QAAEDAAAKTF
-563 KSNGALSS
+563 ALS
-571 AQVSRIKALAA
+571 KE
-582 SGYTNAEIAEVL
+582 EIAQLDPTTGVQA
-594 GKSTSTVSKYLNS
+594 TVRPWLQDFTATWVKGHISYGPEEIRAQIQAVYDAGYEEWILWNAANRYTEGGLLTQEEEEQ

>member
-1 MGFMGINGDRPE
+1 MEFMGIKGDRPE

-38 AAGLCLSGCQG
+38 AAGLCLGGCQE

-74 DGEFGMSNESGAETT
+74 DGEFGMSDESGAETT
-89 VDSDTTANPGANT
+89 VDGDTAANPGAST

-176 HYIKDLPT
+176 HYIKDLPA

-316 VIDSEEDQQIV
+316 VIDSKEDQQIV

-387 KTKQAMTNV
+387 KKPV
-396 SLMSVTDDAH
+396 SADVSGNDAVDAAIVGGEAV
-406 KLSSGHPKENAYA
+406 SGNNAADAAADSQSTSGTPAVSGNDAVQNAENAQAA
-419 DYANK
+419 DGAQ
-424 MKAMANDARKEAV
+424 AAEDAAAKTFALSKEEIAQLDPTTGVQATVRPWLQDFTATWVKGHISYGPEEIRAQIQAV
-437 YTGRLATNANAKR
+437 YDAGYEEWILWNA
-450 IYQSEVDSLNAK
+450 
-462 LNLAALNA
+462 
-470 PRERRAQVLAN
+470 AN
-481 SEVKAKKQANPELEK
+481 RYTEGGL
-496 DKKAL
+496 
-501 KKVKQIAINKA
+501 
-512 RIAVGA
+512 
-518 SGKGTRINITDKEWE
+518 
-533 AIQSGAVSDSK
+533 
-544 LTKILRYADQDVIR
+544 LTQEEEE
-558 QKATP
+558 Q
-563 KSNGALSS
+563 
-571 AQVSRIKALAA
+571 
-582 SGYTNAEIAEVL
+582 
-594 GKSTSTVSKYLNS
+594 

>member
-1 MGFMGINGDRPE
+1 MEFMGIKGDRPE

-49 KNVETMAAFAE
+49 KNVETMAAFAK
-60 KEGTEDGTGAADSV
+60 KEGAEDGTGAADSV

-89 VDSDTTANPGANT
+89 VDGDTAANPGAST
-102 GSVEDAATVK
+102 DSVEDAATVK

-176 HYIKDLPT
+176 HYIKDLPA

-387 KTKQAMTNV
+387 KKPV
-396 SLMSVTDDAH
+396 SADVSGNDAVDAAIVGGEAV
-406 KLSSGHPKENAYA
+406 SGNNAADAAADSQSTSGTTAVSGNDAVQNAENAQA
-419 DYANK
+419 AK
-424 MKAMANDARKEAV
+424 DAQAAEDAAAKTPALSKEEIAQLDPTTGVQATVRPWLQDFTATWVKGHISYGPEEIRAQIQAV
-437 YTGRLATNANAKR
+437 YDAGYEEWILWNA
-450 IYQSEVDSLNAK
+450 
-462 LNLAALNA
+462 
-470 PRERRAQVLAN
+470 AN
-481 SEVKAKKQANPELEK
+481 RYTEGGL
-496 DKKAL
+496 
-501 KKVKQIAINKA
+501 
-512 RIAVGA
+512 
-518 SGKGTRINITDKEWE
+518 
-533 AIQSGAVSDSK
+533 
-544 LTKILRYADQDVIR
+544 LTQEEEE
-558 QKATP
+558 Q
-563 KSNGALSS
+563 
-571 AQVSRIKALAA
+571 
-582 SGYTNAEIAEVL
+582 
-594 GKSTSTVSKYLNS
+594 

>member
-1 MGFMGINGDRPE
+1 MEFMGIKGDRPE
-13 GAADGQFCTR
+13 SAADGQFCTR

-89 VDSDTTANPGANT
+89 VDGDTTANPGAST
-102 GSVEDAATVK
+102 GSVEDAAAVK

-176 HYIKDLPT
+176 HYIKDLPA

-206 ILAEKMPEWSLH
+206 ILAGKMPEWSLH

-223 IFRDKSGLAWVN
+223 VFRDKSGLAWVN

-387 KTKQAMTNV
+387 KKPV
-396 SLMSVTDDAH
+396 SADVSGNDAVDAAIVGGEAV
-406 KLSSGHPKENAYA
+406 SGNNAADTAADSQSTSGTTAVSGNDAVQNAENAQAA
-419 DYANK
+419 DGAQ
-424 MKAMANDARKEAV
+424 ATADAQAAKGAQAAEDAAAKTFALSKEEIAQLDPTTGVQATVRPWLQDFTATWVKGHISYGPEEIRAQIQAV
-437 YTGRLATNANAKR
+437 YDAGYEEWILWNA
-450 IYQSEVDSLNAK
+450 
-462 LNLAALNA
+462 
-470 PRERRAQVLAN
+470 AN
-481 SEVKAKKQANPELEK
+481 RYTEGGL
-496 DKKAL
+496 
-501 KKVKQIAINKA
+501 
-512 RIAVGA
+512 
-518 SGKGTRINITDKEWE
+518 
-533 AIQSGAVSDSK
+533 
-544 LTKILRYADQDVIR
+544 LTQEEEE
-558 QKATP
+558 Q
-563 KSNGALSS
+563 
-571 AQVSRIKALAA
+571 
-582 SGYTNAEIAEVL
+582 
-594 GKSTSTVSKYLNS
+594 

>member
-1 MGFMGINGDRPE
+1 MGFMGIKGDRPE

-38 AAGLCLSGCQG
+38 AAGLCLGGCQG

-60 KEGTEDGTGAADSV
+60 KEGAEDGTGAADSV
-74 DGEFGMSNESGAETT
+74 DSEFGMSNESGAETT
-89 VDSDTTANPGANT
+89 VDGDTAANPGANT

-176 HYIKDLPT
+176 HYIKDLPA

-387 KTKQAMTNV
+387 KKPV
-396 SLMSVTDDAH
+396 SADV
-406 KLSSGHPKENAYA
+406 SG
-419 DYANK
+419 
-424 MKAMANDARKEAV
+424 NDAVDAAIAGGEAV
-437 YTGRLATNANAKR
+437 SGNNAADAAADSQSTSGTTAVSGNDAAQDAEDAQAADGAQAAADAQAAEDAAAKTFALSKEEIAQLDPTTGVQATVRPWLQDFTATWVKGH
-450 IYQSEVDSLNAK
+450 ISYGPE
-462 LNLAALNA
+462 
-470 PRERRAQVLAN
+470 EIRAQIQAVYDAGYEEWILWNAAN
-481 SEVKAKKQANPELEK
+481 RYTEGGL
-496 DKKAL
+496 
-501 KKVKQIAINKA
+501 
-512 RIAVGA
+512 
-518 SGKGTRINITDKEWE
+518 
-533 AIQSGAVSDSK
+533 
-544 LTKILRYADQDVIR
+544 LTQEEE
-558 QKATP
+558 Q
-563 KSNGALSS
+563 
-571 AQVSRIKALAA
+571 
-582 SGYTNAEIAEVL
+582 
-594 GKSTSTVSKYLNS
+594 

>member
-1 MGFMGINGDRPE
+1 MEFMGIKGDRPE

-74 DGEFGMSNESGAETT
+74 DGEFGMSNESEAETT
-89 VDSDTTANPGANT
+89 VDGDTAANPGAST
-102 GSVEDAATVK
+102 DSVEDAATVK

-176 HYIKDLPT
+176 HYIKNLPA

-387 KTKQAMTNV
+387 KKPV
-396 SLMSVTDDAH
+396 SADV
-406 KLSSGHPKENAYA
+406 SG
-419 DYANK
+419 
-424 MKAMANDARKEAV
+424 NDAVDAAIVGGEAV
-437 YTGRLATNANAKR
+437 SGNNAADAAADSQSTSGTTAVSGNDAAQDAEDAQVADGAQAAEDAAAKTFALSKEEIAQLDPTTGVQATVRPWLQDFTATWVKGH
-450 IYQSEVDSLNAK
+450 ISYGPE
-462 LNLAALNA
+462 
-470 PRERRAQVLAN
+470 EIRAQIQAVYDAGYEEWILWNAAN
-481 SEVKAKKQANPELEK
+481 RYTEGGL
-496 DKKAL
+496 
-501 KKVKQIAINKA
+501 
-512 RIAVGA
+512 
-518 SGKGTRINITDKEWE
+518 
-533 AIQSGAVSDSK
+533 
-544 LTKILRYADQDVIR
+544 LTQEEEE
-558 QKATP
+558 Q
-563 KSNGALSS
+563 
-571 AQVSRIKALAA
+571 
-582 SGYTNAEIAEVL
+582 
-594 GKSTSTVSKYLNS
+594 

>member
-1 MGFMGINGDRPE
+1 MGFMGIKGDRPE
-13 GAADGQFCTR
+13 GVADGQFCTR

-38 AAGLCLSGCQG
+38 AAGLCLGGCQG

-89 VDSDTTANPGANT
+89 VDGDTAANPGAST

-176 HYIKDLPT
+176 HYIKDLPA

-387 KTKQAMTNV
+387 KKPV
-396 SLMSVTDDAH
+396 SADVSGNDAVDAAIVGGEAV
-406 KLSSGHPKENAYA
+406 SGNNAADTADSQSTSGTTAVSGNDAVQNAENAQA
-419 DYANK
+419 AK
-424 MKAMANDARKEAV
+424 DAKDAQAAKDAAAKTPALSKEEIAQLDPTTGVQATVRPWLQDFTATWVKGHISYGPEEIRAQIQAV
-437 YTGRLATNANAKR
+437 YDAGYEEWILWNA
-450 IYQSEVDSLNAK
+450 
-462 LNLAALNA
+462 
-470 PRERRAQVLAN
+470 AN
-481 SEVKAKKQANPELEK
+481 RYTEGGL
-496 DKKAL
+496 
-501 KKVKQIAINKA
+501 
-512 RIAVGA
+512 
-518 SGKGTRINITDKEWE
+518 
-533 AIQSGAVSDSK
+533 
-544 LTKILRYADQDVIR
+544 LTQEEEE
-558 QKATP
+558 Q
-563 KSNGALSS
+563 
-571 AQVSRIKALAA
+571 
-582 SGYTNAEIAEVL
+582 
-594 GKSTSTVSKYLNS
+594 

>member
-1 MGFMGINGDRPE
+1 MEFMGIKGDRPE

-38 AAGLCLSGCQG
+38 AAGLCLGGCQG

-74 DGEFGMSNESGAETT
+74 GGEFGMSNESGAETT
-89 VDSDTTANPGANT
+89 VDGDTAANPGAST

-176 HYIKDLPT
+176 HYIKDLPA

-262 DYVRFSTDSRM
+262 DYVRFSTDNRM

-387 KTKQAMTNV
+387 KKPV
-396 SLMSVTDDAH
+396 SADVSGNDAVDAAIVGGEAV
-406 KLSSGHPKENAYA
+406 SGNNAADAAADSQSTSGTPAVSGNDAVQNAENAQAA
-419 DYANK
+419 DGAQ
-424 MKAMANDARKEAV
+424 AAEDAAAKTFALSKEEIAQLDPTTGVQATVRPWLQDFTATWVKGHISYGPEEIRAQIQAV
-437 YTGRLATNANAKR
+437 YDAGYEEWILWNAANR
-450 IYQSEVDSLNAK
+450 YTEGGLLTQEEEV
-462 LNLAALNA
+462 
-470 PRERRAQVLAN
+470 Q
-481 SEVKAKKQANPELEK
+481 
-496 DKKAL
+496 
-501 KKVKQIAINKA
+501 
-512 RIAVGA
+512 
-518 SGKGTRINITDKEWE
+518 
-533 AIQSGAVSDSK
+533 
-544 LTKILRYADQDVIR
+544 
-558 QKATP
+558 
-563 KSNGALSS
+563 
-571 AQVSRIKALAA
+571 
-582 SGYTNAEIAEVL
+582 
-594 GKSTSTVSKYLNS
+594 

>member
-1 MGFMGINGDRPE
+1 MGFMGIKGDRPE

-89 VDSDTTANPGANT
+89 VDGDTAANPGAST

-176 HYIKDLPT
+176 HYIKDLPA

-387 KTKQAMTNV
+387 KKPV
-396 SLMSVTDDAH
+396 SADV
-406 KLSSGHPKENAYA
+406 SG
-419 DYANK
+419 
-424 MKAMANDARKEAV
+424 NDAVDAAIVGGEAV
-437 YTGRLATNANAKR
+437 SGNNAADTAADSQSTSGTTAVSGNDAAQDAEDAQAADGAQAAADAQAAEDAAAKTFALSKEEIAQLDPTTGVQATVRPWLQDFTATWVKGH
-450 IYQSEVDSLNAK
+450 ISYGPE
-462 LNLAALNA
+462 
-470 PRERRAQVLAN
+470 EIRAQIQAVYDAGYEEWILWNAAN
-481 SEVKAKKQANPELEK
+481 RYTEGGL
-496 DKKAL
+496 
-501 KKVKQIAINKA
+501 
-512 RIAVGA
+512 
-518 SGKGTRINITDKEWE
+518 
-533 AIQSGAVSDSK
+533 
-544 LTKILRYADQDVIR
+544 LTQEEEE
-558 QKATP
+558 Q
-563 KSNGALSS
+563 
-571 AQVSRIKALAA
+571 
-582 SGYTNAEIAEVL
+582 
-594 GKSTSTVSKYLNS
+594 